1 MSWRFC
7 IDFTRCAD
15 PKKQRVNA
23 RSLTRRGTG
32 MRAAVDAYSWL
43 HKGAYSCALEL
54 QTGNHYWRKQNRD
67 APYVNYCI
75 HRANMLKFFG
85 IDPVIVFDGDRL
97 PAKASE
103 EGTRRQRREE
113 AKQKGRE
120 RLEQGNREGATFM
133 FTQSLDISPSM
144 ALELITALKREGIE
158 FVVAPYEADA
168 QIAHLAKQ
176 SRENGGVDVVFTEDS
191 DLIAYGCKRVCFK
204 LDKFGACKE
213 VLLEDVLM
221 NKTTTTTTTTCGE
234 MTDNN
239 DSQITVENDGT
250 NESDENVD
258 MKKTATK
265 KKGGAKSASKGK
277 GSRGANSPLSFENWN
292 HDDFL
297 GLCAMSGCDFLENVR
312 NVGFKKAHAFVN
324 KNNRCAKTALE
335 MMSKDPK
342 IEVPEDYIAKWQK
355 AVYTFKHALIY
366 DIKEKKLKHLTP
378 LPEELLK
385 KTSDELDFLGKV
397 FDNKVAI
404 EIAEGRM
411 DPITRRPFARA
422 QPHFQHQ
429 HQQRYNNNNT
439 QSMNEGPKIPKVNIN
454 SMFAAKKGATS
465 TAPTPVVATAAVAAA
480 TAVPPPSQPRRSPR
494 KHPQSIGV
502 SPAKKKQPVLS
513 AEDLEDLEIA
523 KMLGAAEQAVQTNEQ
538 TPAPLSASKRK
549 RTPLSSPNKQ
559 SHQKP
564 TTDNAFKRTSE
575 NKNDENDDIRNK
587 FSKTASNNPLGA
599 GLRKPLPKPPSVN
612 KKFGAPEKE
621 KTIFKLNADGGL
633 KEIKTKPKS
642 IASFFAPVKKK

>member
-1 MSWRFC
+1 
-7 IDFTRCAD
+7 
-15 PKKQRVNA
+15 
-23 RSLTRRGTG
+23 

-54 QTGNHYWRKQNRD
+54 QTGNHYWKKQNRD

-75 HRANMLKFFG
+75 HRAKMLKFFG
-85 IDPVIVFDGDRL
+85 IEPVIVFDGDRL

-133 FTQSLDISPSM
+133 FTQSLDISPRM
-144 ALELITALKREGIE
+144 GLELIVALKREGIE

-176 SRENGGVDVVFTEDS
+176 PRENGGVDVVFTEDS
-191 DLIAYGCKRVCFK
+191 DLVAYGCERVCFK

-221 NKTTTTTTTTCGE
+221 NKTAAAAGTTTTTTTTTMTTSDE
-234 MTDNN
+234 MMTNTN
-239 DSQITVENDGT
+239 DESQMTVENDGT

-258 MKKTATK
+258 AKKKSAAATK
-265 KKGGAKSASKGK
+265 KKGGSKSATAGGK
-277 GSRGANSPLSFENWN
+277 GSRGANSPLCFENWT

-342 IEVPEDYIAKWQK
+342 IDVPEDYIEKWQR
-355 AVYTFKHALIY
+355 AVYTFRHALIY
-366 DIKEKKLKHLTP
+366 DVKEKKLKHLTP
-378 LPEELLK
+378 LPEELLG

-397 FDNKVAI
+397 FDDKVAI

-411 DPITRRPFARA
+411 DPIARRPFAQA
-422 QPHFQHQ
+422 QPHFQ
-429 HQQRYNNNNT
+429 QQRYNNYNNNYNNM
-439 QSMNEGPKIPKVNIN
+439 QNMQPMKEEGPKIPKVNIN
-454 SMFAAKKGATS
+454 SMFAAKKVAAS
-465 TAPTPVVATAAVAAA
+465 TAAATPAVAAMPA
-480 TAVPPPSQPRRSPR
+480 VTTAKTVPPPSQPRRSPR
-494 KHPQSIGV
+494 KHPQSMVSV
-502 SPAKKKQPVLS
+502 SPAKREQPVLS

-523 KMLGAAEQAVQTNEQ
+523 KMLGATEQGAQANKQ
-538 TPAPLSASKRK
+538 TPAPPSASRK
-549 RTPLSSPNKQ
+549 NRTPLSSPNKQ

-564 TTDNAFKRTSE
+564 NAADNAFKRTSE
-575 NKNDENDDIRNK
+575 NIKNDENDDIRNK
-587 FSKTASNNPLGA
+587 FSKTASNNTPGA
-599 GLRKPLPKPPSVN
+599 GLKKPVPKPPSVN

-621 KTIFKLNADGGL
+621 KTIFKLGADGGL